1 MDAAGSAVKSVE
13 PCEQTNATFK
23 RRPIPLGRRCL
34 YAMIPLLVLVTAG
47 EVVARLLVSFDAT
60 LPGRFDQI
68 EQIIVFLGN
77 KPGQSIFEPDPACF
91 WRLRPDVILPSEG
104 GPSWSGRMSN
114 SHGMRSREVSVEES
128 QNRTR
133 VLCFGDSSTFAF
145 GVPFDDAWPNQLQR
159 MFDAEAPD
167 AVEVL
172 NAGIPGQTT
181 YQGRQRLKRELEKWK
196 PQLAVITFGN
206 NDGWR
211 WDGLSDQEHARRMM
225 VARVCSNLNVSHGL
239 RWLIS
244 LRQQAVQRLST
255 EVQLDWAKQATV
267 SYFDPNTKW
276 RPRVDVDEFAAN
288 LQAMIRECQN
298 VGCRPILV
306 VWPDRRQLQNQPTWR
321 PAYQDAM
328 RNVAHEANVT
338 CLDLV
343 PMFESGGQWAVDR
356 FLPNDVVHLDQV
368 GNEVVSDAVAHVIRK
383 AFHNDV
389 VRR

>member
-1 MDAAGSAVKSVE
+1 MPSDLNDKAGSNIKKYQKE
-13 PCEQTNATFK
+13 LWNEHFLTENKEFK
-23 RRPIPLGRRCL
+23 RKNYGFNFMIKTDGIACSVLLIKLDKEIESLKKCKVTKVGLEIPENTTFEEWEKIGKNLENFNSSLVISEVRP
-34 YAMIPLLVLVTAG
+34 
-47 EVVARLLVSFDAT
+47 
-60 LPGRFDQI
+60 
-68 EQIIVFLGN
+68 
-77 KPGQSIFEPDPACF
+77 K
-91 WRLRPDVILPSEG
+91 
-104 GPSWSGRMSN
+104 
-114 SHGMRSREVSVEES
+114 
-128 QNRTR
+128 
-133 VLCFGDSSTFAF
+133 
-145 GVPFDDAWPNQLQR
+145 
-159 MFDAEAPD
+159 
-167 AVEVL
+167 
-172 NAGIPGQTT
+172 
-181 YQGRQRLKRELEKWK
+181 
-196 PQLAVITFGN
+196 
-206 NDGWR
+206 
-211 WDGLSDQEHARRMM
+211 
-225 VARVCSNLNVSHGL
+225 L

>member
-225 VARVCSNLNVSHGL
+225 VARVCSNLNVSHAL

-244 LRQQAVQRLST
+244 VRQQTVQRQST

-328 RNVAHEANVT
+328 RNVAQI
-338 CLDLV
+338 
-343 PMFESGGQWAVDR
+343 GR
-356 FLPNDVVHLDQV
+356 
-368 GNEVVSDAVAHVIRK
+368 AHV
-383 AFHNDV
+383 
-389 VRR
+389 